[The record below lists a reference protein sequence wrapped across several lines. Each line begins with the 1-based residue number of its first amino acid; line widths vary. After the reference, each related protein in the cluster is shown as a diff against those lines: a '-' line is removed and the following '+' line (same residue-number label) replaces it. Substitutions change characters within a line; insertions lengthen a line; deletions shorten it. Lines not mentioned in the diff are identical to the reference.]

1 MKKEYFVF
9 AVVIAIFFLTA
20 CDRGTLDPEKDF
32 REGFTGKFRV
42 YRLSMSGEVGGD
54 STKKF
59 DGWQEIE
66 VKYSEEDSALVAPG
80 YDYLPTI
87 WLGEKYEVA
96 LYPSGRFVEIYASSP
111 LTLIFGQFFGE
122 DSVYMETNYEQQGQF
137 IYERLEGSRVE

>member
-1 MKKEYFVF
+1 MKKEYFF
-9 AVVIAIFFLTA
+9 AIVIAILFLAA
-20 CDRGTLDPEKDF
+20 CDGGTLDPEKDF
-32 REGFTGKFRV
+32 RKGFTGKFRV

-54 STKKF
+54 STKQF

-80 YDYLPTI
+80 YGYLPTI

-96 LYPSGRFVEIYASSP
+96 LYPSGRFVQIYASSP
-111 LTLIFGQFFGE
+111 LTLIFGEFFGE
-122 DSVYMETNYEQQGQF
+122 DSVYMEANYEQQGQF